1 MSGEEAMGA
10 RAVSDGRRCENPFAF
25 CGLTHLVPYDR
36 ASSTDA
42 ALDQAEIH
50 RRLEVAHDRQF
61 RALSF
66 PAGIKAIEEMEKLW
80 AKIDFGAK
88 QGIQDMVAIMK
99 ELTSHSERVFVPF
112 CLATRFPISLFI
124 GMHYFDRDL
133 ASSERSAR
141 MENASAPERQALAQD
156 ASDSLPVS

>member
-1 MSGEEAMGA
+1 MNGEEAMGA

-50 RRLEVAHDRQF
+50 RRLEVARDRQF

-66 PAGIKAIEEMEKLW
+66 PAGIKTIEGMEKLW

-88 QGIQDMVAIMK
+88 QGIQDMVVIMK
-99 ELTSHSERVFVPF
+99 VSLRARFRPF
-112 CLATRFPISLFI
+112 LCLATRFPISLFI